1 MQAVAHNGFLYA
13 TVPDPPPPPPPPPP
27 PSPFGYWSLAAGTET
42 NVLVDVQVVITLS
55 SGGHY
60 LACGLEMCSSTLLN
74 DFL

>member
-13 TVPDPPPPPPPPPP
+13 TP
-27 PSPFGYWSLAAGTET
+27 PSPFRYWSLAAGTET

-60 LACGLEMCSSTLLN
+60 LACGLEMCC
-74 DFL
+74 